1 MLYQLSYTRVEPILA
16 AVEQRYG
23 GGSSAMLPAP
33 ELGRGRRGSRTP
45 MSGGGSCHSP

>member
-1 MLYQLSYTRVEPILA
+1 
-16 AVEQRYG
+16 
-23 GGSSAMLPAP
+23 MLPAP